1 MTVKELREKSG
12 MTQKSFAEYLGCSER
27 TVEAWE
33 YKRSCKPWICD
44 LIEYK
49 LRHEGLLKETTGTKK
64 D

>member
-1 MTVKELREKSG
+1 